1 MTVFLKYLRDLREGW
16 KLLMLNNGGMEM
28 KKRIVSL
35 FLVVA
40 MMFVQVLSTVSVKA
54 EEQFSVEVVVVGTQ
68 GVLAQGTSTNKN
80 AKQALVDV
88 LGGAN
93 VTMEQYTEGTSKG
106 MIKKI
111 GSLANSED
119 WSKYWYTAIN
129 RSNKYV
135 PVYLGIEQLEL
146 NNKDRFLVYFNDFS
160 TVTAN
165 KIIYSTNLPNEKL
178 VINLNNVD
186 YNGVVRPITGITLKV
201 DGNLVKLTEK
211 GEIIFENGL
220 TEGKHTLSVSDY
232 KTNDNEVPG
241 ILADKFEF
249 TLSASGNT
257 AGGTAAELYERDNRA
272 VVKNIDNEIT
282 KASSFVGSTSE
293 AWIALSLN
301 KLGIKPNEDF
311 IKRSAA
317 DIHKAGIK
325 EFTTTELEK
334 LIIGLTASG
343 YNPYRFEKQDLA
355 SELYSRNIE
364 EFIVNDTIFALI
376 AYNYANISGN
386 YEITKDILVKD
397 LLSKKLSYTVEFV
410 DKTGWALSGKAV
422 DPDIT
427 AMAISALAPY
437 YNTNKD
443 VKAAVDK
450 AVLTLSAMQNE
461 SGYILNNNGTAIEV
475 TSETISSLIL
485 ALTSIGVNPEGP
497 QFSNEKGDLVSA
509 LLSFKAADGKF
520 KHTLDG
526 EADII
531 ATEQALRALIA
542 LKEFKK
548 NGTYNYY
555 SSGIDSSKLPEFVL
569 TEKELL
575 DLGVLPQ
582 TGTALDF
589 SMLVAA
595 GIVFM
600 ITGTFMLKCKSLKS
614 K

>member
-68 GVLAQGTSTNKN
+68 GVVAQGTSANKN

-111 GSLANSED
+111 GSLANLED

-186 YNGVVRPITGITLKV
+186 YNGVVRPITGITSKV

-232 KTNDNEVPG
+232 KINDNEVPG

-257 AGGTAAELYERDNRA
+257 AGGTTAELYERDNRA
-272 VVKNIDNEIT
+272 VVKNIGNEIT

-410 DKTGWALSGKAV
+410 DKTGWNLSGKAV

>member
-1 MTVFLKYLRDLREGW
+1 MIND
-16 KLLMLNNGGMEM
+16 GGMKM
-28 KKRIVSL
+28 KKRIVSM
-35 FLVVA
+35 FLVIA
-40 MMFVQVLSTVSVKA
+40 MMLVQVLSTISVKA

-68 GVLAQGTSTNKN
+68 GVLAQGTSANKN
-80 AKQALVDV
+80 AKQAVVDI
-88 LGGAN
+88 LGAAN
-93 VTMEQYTEGTSKG
+93 ITMEQYTEGTSKG

-111 GSLANSED
+111 GTLANSED

-186 YNGVVRPITGITLKV
+186 YNGVVKPITGITAKV
-201 DGNLVKLTEK
+201 DGNLAMLTEK

-220 TEGKHTLSVSDY
+220 AEGKHKLSVSDY
-232 KTNDNEVPG
+232 KTNDNQVPG
-241 ILADKFEF
+241 ILADEFEF

-257 AGGTAAELYERDNRA
+257 AGGTTAELYERDNRA

-282 KASSFVGSTSE
+282 KASSFVGSTSD
-293 AWIALSLN
+293 AWIALNLN

-317 DIHKAGIK
+317 DINKAGVK

-343 YNPYRFEKQDLA
+343 YNSYRFEKQDLV
-355 SELYSRNIE
+355 SELYNRNIE

-376 AYNYANISGN
+376 AYNYANISVN

-450 AVLTLSAMQNE
+450 VVLTLSAMQNE

-497 QFSNEKGDLVSA
+497 QFTNEKGDLVSA
-509 LLSFKAADGKF
+509 LLSFKAADGQF

-526 EADII
+526 EADKI

-542 LKEFKK
+542 LREFKK
-548 NGTYNYY
+548 NGTYNFYN
-555 SSGIDSSKLPEFVL
+555 SSIDSSKLPEFIL

-582 TGTALDF
+582 TGAALDF
-589 SMLVAA
+589 SILVAA

-600 ITGTFMLKCKSLKS
+600 ITGTFILKSKSLKS